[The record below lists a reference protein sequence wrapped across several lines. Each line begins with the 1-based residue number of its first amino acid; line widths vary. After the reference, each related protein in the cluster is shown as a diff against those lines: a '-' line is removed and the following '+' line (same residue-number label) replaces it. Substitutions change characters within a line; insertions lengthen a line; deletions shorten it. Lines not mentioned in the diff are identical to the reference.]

1 MRINFTLNGERVSC
15 DVNPKRKLSL
25 LLHDTFGVR
34 SVKIS
39 CRTGMCGS
47 CTVLMEDEAVPSCLI
62 PAFGVQEKSVLTFE
76 GLKELPD
83 YTDIMKSFEHNKY
96 FPCEYCLPS
105 KALTIYALLLQNP
118 HPREDEI
125 IDAMRGNICSCDV
138 SGPLINSVFMA
149 ARLKREG
156 SYGR

>member
-15 DVNPKRKLSL
+15 DVNPKRKLAFL
-25 LLHDTFGVR
+25 LREEFGIL
-34 SVKIS
+34 SVKTS
-39 CRTGMCGS
+39 CKTGMCGS

-76 GLKELPD
+76 GLMELGE
-83 YTDIMKSFEHNKY
+83 YGDIMKSFEHNRY
-96 FPCEYCLPS
+96 YPCEYCLPS
-105 KALTIYALLLQNP
+105 KALTIYALLLHDL
-118 HPREDEI
+118 HPGEDQI

-138 SGPLINSVFMA
+138 SSPLINSVYMA

-156 SYGR
+156 SYGG